1 MLLCKV
7 FLNADKYGVRYM
19 TLIADGDSSVYARI
33 REDVS
38 VWGEFVK
45 KAKCAN
51 HVCKCLRGNLEKK
64 LVHENPSYKGKGN
77 LPKST
82 RIRLVSSV
90 RCAIRM
96 RSKPNVK
103 NAARLF
109 KKDI

>member
-51 HVCKCLRGNLEKK
+51 HVCKCLRGNLEK
-64 LVHENPSYKGKGN
+64 N
-77 LPKST
+77 LFMKIPVIKAKV
-82 RIRLVSSV
+82 IFQNQLE
-90 RCAIRM
+90 
-96 RSKPNVK
+96 
-103 NAARLF
+103 
-109 KKDI
+109 